1 MTKEAPLSRKAKAMP
16 SKRVAV
22 AAARK
27 HNPIAAFEPHD
38 WTMLQALDALQ
49 AKQISALELTD
60 HCLKRLELVGQ
71 RFNGVLEIEAA
82 SARAAARA
90 ADMMRAKAGKS
101 GNGLPPLLGLPL
113 AHKDMFERKG
123 KAMSCGA
130 RQIMPKAKAD
140 ASVLARLAEAGAL
153 YLARLHLSEFAYN
166 PTGHNAHDGPALNPW
181 DPTRITGGSSSGS
194 GVAVAARCV
203 YAALGSDTGG
213 SIRLPAHFCG
223 ITGLKPGWGRVS
235 RAGAMP
241 LSFSHDTIGPL
252 ARTAEDAALIL
263 QTIAGH
269 DPRDATTGRAAVPDY
284 LAACRAGAKGMV
296 VGIPADYYFD
306 DLDADVARALD
317 ELIVMLKRLGVR
329 TRKIDLPDTVA
340 INAASQIVLSVEGA
354 TAHANMMR
362 ETPELYGPQVR
373 ARLENGFAY
382 SAVQY
387 LEAMRYRG
395 VALDRFLTATKGVD
409 AVLAPVA
416 ASPAPGIAET
426 DVGAS
431 PNAESVIQRIT
442 RTMRPINFLGLP
454 SLALPIGFS
463 AQGLPIGAQL
473 FGRPYSEDRLLRLGG
488 NIQRSSDWHLRS
500 LVAG

>member
-1 MTKEAPLSRKAKAMP
+1 MSPKMSSTRQAKPRPGKAM
-16 SKRVAV
+16 AV
-22 AAARK
+22 AATRK
-27 HNPIAAFEPHD
+27 RDLTVALEPHD
-38 WTMLQALDALQ
+38 WTMLQALDALRS
-49 AKQISALELTD
+49 KRISALELTD
-60 HCLKRLELVGQ
+60 HCLKRLEVVGQ

-82 SARAAARA
+82 RARAAARA
-90 ADMMRAKAGKS
+90 ADGVRAKAGKADK
-101 GNGLPPLLGLPL
+101 GLPTLLGLPL

-123 KAMSCGA
+123 KIMSCGA

-140 ASVLARLAEAGAL
+140 ATVLARLADAGAL

-181 DPTRITGGSSSGS
+181 DPARITGGSSSGS
-194 GVAVAARCV
+194 GVAVASRCV
-203 YAALGSDTGG
+203 FAALGSDTGG

-263 QTIAGH
+263 QMIAGY
-269 DPRDATTGRAAVPDY
+269 DPRDATTGRAALPDY

-296 VGIPADYYFD
+296 VGS
-306 DLDADVARALD
+306 AL
-317 ELIVMLKRLGVR
+317 EALLALLKRLGVR
-329 TRKIDLPDTVA
+329 TCKIDLPDTAA

-395 VALDRFLTATKGVD
+395 VALERFLNATQAVD

-431 PNAESVIQRIT
+431 PKAESVIQRIT

-488 NIQRSSDWHLRS
+488 DIQRASDWHLRS
-500 LVAG
+500 PVAN